1 MVASFYIENLSNNQS
16 LQVTLFFKLFGIL
29 KTTLLLLEM
38 CISEMSGRRNRIH
51 TTFILNWRERWVNR
65 ILHHQRDP
73 NWPLLMSERF
83 VNLSQILIKITDRSP
98 STVIKITFTCWAPSP
113 SFQDSSRSLGT
124 SLRSLTGKVHQ
135 IGAPFK
141 RKLTLLSTCE

>member
-51 TTFILNWRERWVNR
+51 TAFILKWK
-65 ILHHQRDP
+65 RD
-73 NWPLLMSERF
+73 E
-83 VNLSQILIKITDRSP
+83 
-98 STVIKITFTCWAPSP
+98 
-113 SFQDSSRSLGT
+113 
-124 SLRSLTGKVHQ
+124 
-135 IGAPFK
+135 
-141 RKLTLLSTCE
+141 